1 MRALKIVGVGFAL
14 LIFFQIVV
22 GMIFGSPETTTSPT
36 ATTQV
41 AVPAAAPTIR
51 SPAEVAAEAESRA
64 AEALLRAHGWQTE
77 TGTDK
82 MSNKSYVTRSALSIN
97 SFNLSFPYHGQQH
110 ARLVVRKHPRWG
122 LDVFV
127 AIERGQLICD
137 FDECAI
143 NVRFDDG
150 PIKTFRVNKPS
161 DHSSEIFFVANASSF
176 VTQLTKA
183 KKTFVELTFFQNNSH
198 TAEFLTEGFKPL

>member
-1 MRALKIVGVGFAL
+1 MRVLKIVGVGFAL

-22 GMIFGSPETTTSPT
+22 GMIFGSHETTSSPI

-41 AVPAAAPTIR
+41 VVPNAAPPVR

-64 AEALLRAHGWQTE
+64 AEALRSAHGWQTE
-77 TGTDK
+77 TGADK

-97 SFNLSFPYHGQQH
+97 SFNLSFPYQGQQH
-110 ARLVVRKHPRWG
+110 ARLIVRKHPRWG
-122 LDVFV
+122 LDVFIE
-127 AIERGQLICD
+127 IERGQLICD
-137 FDECAI
+137 FDDCTI

-150 PIKTFRVNKPS
+150 PIKVFRVNKPS
-161 DHSSEIFFVANASSF
+161 DHSSETFFLANVPSFVA
-176 VTQLTKA
+176 QLTKA

-198 TAEFLTEGFKPL
+198 TAEFLTEGFMPL